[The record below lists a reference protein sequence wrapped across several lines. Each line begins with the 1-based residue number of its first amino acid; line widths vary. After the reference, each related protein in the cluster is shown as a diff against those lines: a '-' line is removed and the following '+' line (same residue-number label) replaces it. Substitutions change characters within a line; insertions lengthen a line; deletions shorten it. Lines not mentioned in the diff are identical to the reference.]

1 MTIKWSVLKKNDRSK
16 RSITM
21 KIKHIVLA
29 VLCTFGVAFAP
40 LTMAGHYH
48 KCHKTLKVSPC
59 ALSKYPLR
67 WVTSTDVTSC
77 TVITDPSGRTTGVV
91 NVYKNGMKLSRYAS
105 CNELDVGN
113 PVKRIHRFTDKNG
126 MGYYDYYICKPI
138 VPRA

>member
-1 MTIKWSVLKKNDRSK
+1 
-16 RSITM
+16 M
-21 KIKHIVLA
+21 KIKHIILA
-29 VLCTFGVAFAP
+29 ILYTSAVAFAP
-40 LTMAGHYH
+40 VTMADP
-48 KCHKTLKVSPC
+48 CHHRCLNVSPC

-77 TVITDPSGRTTGVV
+77 TVITDPSNRTTGVV
-91 NVYKNGMKLSRYAS
+91 NVFKNGMKLTRDAS

-113 PVKRIHRFTDKNG
+113 PVKRIHRFTDKHG

>member
-1 MTIKWSVLKKNDRSK
+1 
-16 RSITM
+16 M
-21 KIKHIVLA
+21 KIKHIILA
-29 VLCTFGVAFAP
+29 ILCTSAIAFAP
-40 LTMAGHYH
+40 ITMADPCRH
-48 KCHKTLKVSPC
+48 KCLKVSPC

-77 TVITDPSGRTTGVV
+77 TVITDPSGRTTGVI
-91 NVYKNGMKLSRYAS
+91 NVFKNGMKLSRDAS

-113 PVKRIHRFTDKNG
+113 PVKRIHRFTDKHG